1 LVKNIHVVNLPKG
14 RITRNINE
22 KNQKKRGKFMQA
34 SRVEVRI
41 ILRNLHFPLMKPNLI
56 QQALKHGASR
66 EMIGVLKSLPDKEYT
81 NDADVSK
88 CFEDKTVSTS
98 TRL

>member
-1 LVKNIHVVNLPKG
+1 
-14 RITRNINE
+14 
-22 KNQKKRGKFMQA
+22 
-34 SRVEVRI
+34 
-41 ILRNLHFPLMKPNLI
+41 MKPNLI

-66 EMIGVLKSLPDKEYT
+66 EVIGVLKSLLDKEYT

-88 CFEDKTVSTS
+88 CFEDNKDVSREFEGKKLSTS

>member
-1 LVKNIHVVNLPKG
+1 
-14 RITRNINE
+14 
-22 KNQKKRGKFMQA
+22 MQA

-66 EMIGVLKSLPDKEYT
+66 EVIWVLKSLPDKKYT

-88 CFEDKTVSTS
+88 CFEGKKVSTS
-98 TRL
+98 TRSNIN